1 MASTSCSPVLVS
13 MVTCPEC
20 NKVLQ
25 LRSFSYRHSCKQP
38 RKQKSSEQLA
48 DMAAKLQTRAV
59 ERFYKRKG
67 QLPPISP
74 DGGVALDGCTSPDGG
89 VALNGSI
96 APDGCTSL
104 DGGVALDGCTSL
116 DGAVSLDG
124 GVACVVAAC

>member
-1 MASTSCSPVLVS
+1 
-13 MVTCPEC
+13 MVTRPEC

-38 RKQKSSEQLA
+38 RKQKSPDQLA
-48 DMAAKLQTRAV
+48 DMPAKLQTKAV

-67 QLPPISP
+67 QLPPTSPDGGVALDGCTSP

-89 VALNGSI
+89 VALNG
-96 APDGCTSL
+96 CTSL
-104 DGGVALDGCTSL
+104 DGGVALNGCTSL

>member
-38 RKQKSSEQLA
+38 RQPKSPAQLA
-48 DMAAKLQTRAV
+48 ERVAKLQTRAV

-67 QLPPISP
+67 QLPPTLS
-74 DGGVALDGCTSPDGG
+74 DSGVALDGGG
-89 VALNGSI
+89 A
-96 APDGCTSL
+96 L
-104 DGGVALDGCTSL
+104 DGGVP
-116 DGAVSLDG
+116 
-124 GVACVVAAC
+124 CVVAAC